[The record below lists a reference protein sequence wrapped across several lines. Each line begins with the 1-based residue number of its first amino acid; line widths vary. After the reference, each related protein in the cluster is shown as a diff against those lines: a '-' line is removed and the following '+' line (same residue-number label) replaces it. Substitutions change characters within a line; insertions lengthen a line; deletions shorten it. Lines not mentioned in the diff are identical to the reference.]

1 MLWRNISWRVGLRE
15 VGDDHV
21 VDLFSALF
29 LSSKSS
35 QFQMEAE
42 AEKRMMHQ
50 VDVSTECEKGRLK
63 HQLCAVSTLGASP
76 VP

>member
-1 MLWRNISWRVGLRE
+1 M
-15 VGDDHV
+15 

-42 AEKRMMHQ
+42 AGKPMMHQ
-50 VDVSTECEKGRLK
+50 VNVSTECEKGRLK
-63 HQLCAVSTLGASP
+63 RQLYAVSTLGASP